1 MEGGS
6 DTINSNTKQKVL
18 SALMEVQ
25 AKSSGSSEK
34 DGLILTGVPPEAVVF
49 KWDLEGVK

>member
-1 MEGGS
+1 
-6 DTINSNTKQKVL
+6 
-18 SALMEVQ
+18 MEVQ

-49 KWDLEGVK
+49 KWDLEGVKWVKKGHNEIPFITG